1 MAFRRVRP
9 TLQGRSGPVGP
20 AYTTESNTVTDII
33 DELQWRGLLAQT
45 TDLDA
50 LRKVLADGPITLY
63 CGFDPT
69 AGSLHVGHLTQ
80 ILTLARFQQ
89 AGHRPIALVGGG
101 TGLIGDPKPNAER
114 QLNSLETVL
123 GWVDNLGGQLSAFL
137 RFTPEGEQPEPT
149 DAVLANNADWLGEIN
164 AIELLRDVG
173 KHFSINQML
182 ARETVRSRLDG
193 EGMSYTE
200 FSYVLLQSYDY
211 VQLYRRYGCTL
222 QTGGSDQWGNITAG
236 LDLVRRMDG
245 NEPHGQAHGLTTN
258 LLTKADGT
266 KFGKT
271 ESGSVWLDPE
281 LTSPYAFYQFWF
293 NADDRDVVRYL
304 RTFSFRGRDEIEELE
319 RQTEERPQ
327 ARAAQR
333 VLAEDLTTL
342 VHGEEECRKVKEAS
356 LALFGRA
363 DLSDLDARTL
373 DAALAEVPRAE
384 VDGPVDGLLVTDVFA
399 RSGLTPSKSAARRAI
414 QEGGAYVN
422 NVKVTDVD
430 AVLSAEDV
438 LQRRFVVLRK
448 GKRNIGGLVLNG

>member
-1 MAFRRVRP
+1 MI
-9 TLQGRSGPVGP
+9 
-20 AYTTESNTVTDII
+20 DII
-33 DELQWRGLLAQT
+33 DELQWRDLIAQT

-50 LRKVLADGPITLY
+50 LRKALADGPITLY

-80 ILTLARFQQ
+80 ALTLARFQQ

-114 QLNSLETVL
+114 QMNSVETVR
-123 GWVDNLGGQLSAFL
+123 GWVDNLAGQLSSFL
-137 RFTPEGEQPEPT
+137 RFTPEGEEAEPT
-149 DAVLANNADWLGEIN
+149 DAILANNGDWLGEIN

-182 ARETVRSRLDG
+182 ARETVKSRLDG
-193 EGMSYTE
+193 DGMSYTE

-211 VQLYRRYGCTL
+211 VELYRRYGCVL

-236 LDLVRRMDG
+236 LDLVRRMEG
-245 NEPHGQAHGLTTN
+245 NEPYGPAHALTTN

-271 ESGSVWLDPE
+271 ESGTVWLDPE

-293 NADDRDVVRYL
+293 NADDRDVIRYL
-304 RTFSFRGRDEIEELE
+304 KVFTFLSQEEIADLE
-319 RQTEERPQ
+319 RQTQERPQ

-333 VLAEDLTTL
+333 TLAEQLTTL
-342 VHGEEECRKVKEAS
+342 VHGEEETRKVKDAS

-363 DLSDLDARTL
+363 NLSELDARTL
-373 DAALAEVPRAE
+373 ESALAEVPKTE
-384 VDGPVDGLLVTDVFA
+384 VAGPVTELLVTDLFA
-399 RSGLTPSKSAARRAI
+399 QSGLTPSKSAARRAI

-422 NVKVTDVD
+422 NVKVTDID
-430 AVLSAEDV
+430 AKLSADDV
-438 LQRRFVVLRK
+438 LQERFVVLRK
-448 GKRNIGGLVLNG
+448 GKRNIGGAVLRGE

>member
-1 MAFRRVRP
+1 MI
-9 TLQGRSGPVGP
+9 
-20 AYTTESNTVTDII
+20 DII
-33 DELQWRGLLAQT
+33 DELQWRGLIAQT

-50 LRKVLADGPITLY
+50 LRKALADGPITLY

-80 ILTLARFQQ
+80 ALTLARFQQ

-101 TGLIGDPKPNAER
+101 TGLIGDPKPSAER
-114 QLNSLETVL
+114 QMNSLETVR
-123 GWVDNLGGQLSAFL
+123 GWVGNLAGQLSAFL
-137 RFTPEGEQPEPT
+137 RFTPEGEQAGPT
-149 DAVLANNADWLGEIN
+149 DAILANNGDWLGGIN

-211 VQLYRRYGCTL
+211 VELYRRYGCTL

-271 ESGSVWLDPE
+271 ETGTVWLDPE

-293 NADDRDVVRYL
+293 NADDRDVIRYL
-304 RTFSFRGRDEIEELE
+304 KVFSFLSREEIEDLE
-319 RQTEERPQ
+319 QQTRERPQ

-333 VLAEDLTTL
+333 TLAETLTTL
-342 VHGEEECRKVKEAS
+342 VHGEEETRKVKEAS

-363 DLSDLDARTL
+363 DLSELDGRTL
-373 DAALAEVPRAE
+373 AAALAEVPKAE
-384 VDGPVDGLLVTDVFA
+384 VEGPVGELLVTDLFA
-399 RSGLTPSKSAARRAI
+399 QSGLTPSKSAARRAI

-422 NVKVTDVD
+422 NVKVTDVE
-430 AVLSAEDV
+430 ARLSAKDV
-438 LQRRFVVLRK
+438 LADRFVVLRK
-448 GKRNIGGLVLNG
+448 GKRNIGGVVLKG

>member
-1 MAFRRVRP
+1 M
-9 TLQGRSGPVGP
+9 
-20 AYTTESNTVTDII
+20 TDII
-33 DELQWRGLLAQT
+33 DELQWRELIAQT

-50 LRKVLADGPITLY
+50 LRKAIADGPITLY

-114 QLNSLETVL
+114 QLNSEETVL
-123 GWVDNLGGQLSAFL
+123 GWVEALRGQLSAFL
-137 RFTPEGEQPEPT
+137 RFTPEGENPQPT
-149 DAVLANNADWLGEIN
+149 DAILANNGEWLSGIN
-164 AIELLRDVG
+164 AIEFLRDVG

-182 ARETVRSRLDG
+182 ARETVKSRLDG

-200 FSYVLLQSYDY
+200 FSYVLLQSYDF
-211 VQLYRRYGCTL
+211 VQLYRRFGCTL

-236 LDLVRRMDG
+236 LDLVRRIDG
-245 NEPHGQAHGLTTN
+245 NEPHGQAHALTTN
-258 LLTKADGT
+258 LLTKADGS

-293 NADDRDVVRYL
+293 NADDREVVRYL
-304 RTFSFRGRDEIEELE
+304 KVFSFRSREEIAELE
-319 RQTEERPQ
+319 RQTQERPQ

-333 VLAEDLTTL
+333 ALAEELTTL
-342 VHGEEECRKVKEAS
+342 VHGADECRKVIDAS

-363 DLSDLDARTL
+363 ELSELDARTL
-373 DAALAEVPRAE
+373 EAALAEVPKTEAA
-384 VDGPVDGLLVTDVFA
+384 GPVADLPTVADLFA
-399 RSGLTPSKSAARRAI
+399 ESGLTPSKSAARRAI

-422 NVKVTDVD
+422 NVKVTDVE
-430 AVLSAEDV
+430 ATLSPEDV
-438 LQRRFVVLRK
+438 LQGRFVVLRR
-448 GKRNIGGLVLNG
+448 GKRNIGGVVIGG

>member
-1 MAFRRVRP
+1 MI
-9 TLQGRSGPVGP
+9 
-20 AYTTESNTVTDII
+20 DII
-33 DELQWRGLLAQT
+33 DELQWRGLIAQT

-50 LRKVLADGPITLY
+50 LRKALADGPITLY

-80 ILTLARFQQ
+80 ALTLARFQR

-101 TGLIGDPKPNAER
+101 TGLIGDPKPSAER
-114 QLNSLETVL
+114 QMNSVETVRE
-123 GWVDNLGGQLSAFL
+123 WVGNLAGQLSSFL
-137 RFTPEGEQPEPT
+137 RFTPEGEQAGPT
-149 DAVLANNADWLGEIN
+149 DAILADNGDWLGQIN

-182 ARETVRSRLDG
+182 ARETVKSRLDG

-211 VQLYRRYGCTL
+211 VQLYRRYGCVL

-236 LDLVRRMDG
+236 LDLVRRIEG
-245 NEPHGQAHGLTTN
+245 NEPHGPAHALTTN

-271 ESGSVWLDPE
+271 ESGTVWLDPE

-293 NADDRDVVRYL
+293 NADDRDVARYL
-304 RTFSFRGRDEIEELE
+304 KVFTFLSQEEIADLE

-333 VLAEDLTTL
+333 TLAELLTTL
-342 VHGEEECRKVKEAS
+342 VHGEEETRKVKEAS

-363 DLSDLDARTL
+363 DLSELDARTL
-373 DAALAEVPRAE
+373 DSALSEVPKAEVE
-384 VDGPVDGLLVTDVFA
+384 GPVADLLVTDLFA
-399 RSGLTPSKSAARRAI
+399 QSGLTPSKSAARRAI

-422 NVKVTDVD
+422 NVKVTDVE
-430 AVLSAEDV
+430 AKLSAEDV
-438 LQRRFVVLRK
+438 LQDRFVVLRK
-448 GKRNIGGLVLNG
+448 GKRNVGGIVLRG

>member
-1 MAFRRVRP
+1 M
-9 TLQGRSGPVGP
+9 
-20 AYTTESNTVTDII
+20 TDII

-50 LRKVLADGPITLY
+50 LRKALADGPITLY

-114 QLNSLETVL
+114 QLNSLETVR

-173 KHFSINQML
+173 KHFSVNQML

-384 VDGPVDGLLVTDVFA
+384 ADGTVDGLLVTDAFA

-438 LQRRFVVLRK
+438 LQGRFVVLRK

>member
-1 MAFRRVRP
+1 MI
-9 TLQGRSGPVGP
+9 
-20 AYTTESNTVTDII
+20 DII
-33 DELQWRGLLAQT
+33 DELQWRGLIAQT

-50 LRKVLADGPITLY
+50 LRKALADGPITLY

-80 ILTLARFQQ
+80 ALTLARFQQ

-114 QLNSLETVL
+114 QMNSAETVQ
-123 GWVDNLGGQLSAFL
+123 GWVGNLAGQLSSFL
-137 RFTPEGEQPEPT
+137 RFTPEGEQAGPT
-149 DAVLANNADWLGEIN
+149 DAILANNGDWLGEVN

-182 ARETVRSRLDG
+182 ARETVKSRLEG

-211 VQLYRRYGCTL
+211 VELYRRHGCTL
-222 QTGGSDQWGNITAG
+222 QIGGSDQWGNITAG
-236 LDLVRRMDG
+236 LDLVRRIDG

-271 ESGSVWLDPE
+271 ESGTIWLDPE
-281 LTSPYAFYQFWF
+281 QTSPYAFYQFWF
-293 NADDRDVVRYL
+293 NADDRDVIRYL
-304 RTFSFRGRDEIEELE
+304 KVFSFLSQDEIAELE

-333 VLAEDLTTL
+333 VLAETLTTL
-342 VHGEEECRKVKEAS
+342 VHGEEETGKVKAAS

-363 DLSDLDARTL
+363 DLAELDARTL
-373 DAALAEVPRAE
+373 DAALSEVPKVE
-384 VDGPVDGLLVTDVFA
+384 VEGQVEELLVSDLFA
-399 RSGLTPSKSAARRAI
+399 QSGLAPSKSAARRAI

-422 NVKVTDVD
+422 NVKVTDVE
-430 AVLSAEDV
+430 AKLAAADV
-438 LQRRFVVLRK
+438 LQGRFVVLRK
-448 GKRNIGGLVLNG
+448 GKRNIGGAVLKG

>member
-1 MAFRRVRP
+1 M
-9 TLQGRSGPVGP
+9 
-20 AYTTESNTVTDII
+20 TDII
-33 DELQWRGLLAQT
+33 DELQWRDLIAQT

-50 LRKVLADGPITLY
+50 LRKAIADGPITLY

-101 TGLIGDPKPNAER
+101 TGMIGDPKPNAER
-114 QLNSLETVL
+114 QLNSVETVQ
-123 GWVDNLGGQLSAFL
+123 GWVEALRGQLSAFL
-137 RFTPEGEQPEPT
+137 RFTPEGETPRPT
-149 DAVLANNADWLGEIN
+149 DAILADNGEWLSDIN
-164 AIELLRDVG
+164 AIEFLRDVG

-182 ARETVRSRLDG
+182 ARETVKSRLDG

-200 FSYVLLQSYDY
+200 FSYVLLQSYDF
-211 VQLYRRYGCTL
+211 VQLYRRFGCTL

-236 LDLVRRMDG
+236 LDLVRRIDG
-245 NEPHGQAHGLTTN
+245 NEPHGQAHALTTN

-271 ESGSVWLDPE
+271 ETGSVWLDPE

-293 NADDRDVVRYL
+293 NTDDREVVRYL
-304 RTFSFRGRDEIEELE
+304 KVFSFRSREEIAELE
-319 RQTEERPQ
+319 RLTQERPQ

-333 VLAEDLTTL
+333 ALAEELTTL
-342 VHGEEECRKVKEAS
+342 VHGADECRKVIDAS

-363 DLSDLDARTL
+363 ELSELDARTL
-373 DAALAEVPRAE
+373 EAALAEVPKTEAA
-384 VDGPVDGLLVTDVFA
+384 GPVADLPTVADLFA
-399 RSGLTPSKSAARRAI
+399 QSGLTPSKSAARRAI

-422 NVKVTDVD
+422 NTKVTDVEARLTED
-430 AVLSAEDV
+430 DV
-438 LQRRFVVLRK
+438 LQGRFVVLRK
-448 GKRNIGGLVLNG
+448 GKRNIGGVVLTG